1 MNPNTKV
8 NRISNVLLYL
18 DNHKYEIVE
27 ELFEK
32 ANRVYKEEWYAREP
46 HRFWFHLDLGNQAR
60 VVEMAE
66 EYYA

>member
-1 MNPNTKV
+1 MSIKTKCATI
-8 NRISNVLLYL
+8 NDILLYL

-32 ANRVYKEEWYAREP
+32 ASAGYKEEWYNRDPA
-46 HRFWFHLDLGNQAR
+46 RFWFHLDLGNQAR

>member
-32 ANRVYKEEWYAREP
+32 ASAGYKEEWYNRDPA
-46 HRFWFHLDLGNQAR
+46 RFWFHLDLGNQAR